1 MEVVKEL
8 QTKVSE
14 VEQTVEKVKKVDEE
28 KIQKKESQLQRVLRR
43 ESETR
48 KSVDEQKSIIK
59 NLAAIW
65 KSRRIGQKYIRRED
79 QQRNLELL
87 QQAMK
92 EDQLSKELYEVMSSM
107 YNWQLCIQWTC
118 SFKDWFKLRE
128 RLAFDTAHTQFGQKA
143 SGKFLE
149 E

>member
-1 MEVVKEL
+1 M
-8 QTKVSE
+8 
-14 VEQTVEKVKKVDEE
+14 DEE

-92 EDQLSKELYEVMSSM
+92 EDQISKELYEVMSSM
-107 YNWQLCIQWTC
+107 YNFV
-118 SFKDWFKLRE
+118 SNE
-128 RLAFDTAHTQFGQKA
+128 RAPLKID
-143 SGKFLE
+143 SS
-149 E
+149 